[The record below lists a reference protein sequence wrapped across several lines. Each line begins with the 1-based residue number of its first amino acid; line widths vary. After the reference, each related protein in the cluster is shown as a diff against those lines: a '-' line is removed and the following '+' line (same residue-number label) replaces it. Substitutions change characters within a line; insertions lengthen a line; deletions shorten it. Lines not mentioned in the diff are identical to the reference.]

1 MVVINYKGM
10 KLSSILT
17 ISLILMGLFALLH
30 ISIFFDLYRQDGC
43 LDEYSIT
50 KCDYILQKIYI
61 ILLLCISTL
70 VVVVLQFLNSPK
82 LFLLNAVI
90 GVVAILS
97 VVIYLA
103 ALLSSQNFKNI
114 SVDRDVGK
122 YFQELFVFPV
132 MIELGFTVSLA

>member
-1 MVVINYKGM
+1 M

-30 ISIFFDLYRQDGC
+30 ISIFFDLYRQDEC

-103 ALLSSQNFKNI
+103 ALLSSQNFKNF

>member
-1 MVVINYKGM
+1 M